1 MLVSLTRA
9 VVSLLGARVRRGDL
23 AGHRKERERMEGA
36 LLEQF
41 IGQDVGECHL
51 EQLVSYGWLGAVY
64 QAHQLRSNRPVTLT
78 LLVLPEGLSTQARQ
92 QFSARFLREA
102 PALVE
107 VRHPHLLPLEAY
119 GEWEDYSYLVTPA
132 QPAQSLVTILSQH
145 GCCTAT
151 TALAMLEQITA
162 GLEHAHCRGLVHG
175 ALSLSHLLV
184 SQGQQIQ
191 IAGLGW
197 QQLLEKRDMLPVA
210 APREQVL
217 TLAGTWLA
225 PQRYLAPE
233 CLHQGQA
240 ADIRSDVY
248 ALGVI
253 LDELL
258 TGRSRF
264 RGTREPALEEGQPL
278 LPRGL
283 TQDVSFPPSLE
294 RVLRQALTADPGR
307 RFQRVSDL
315 LAAFAEGL
323 EEEERSPMATTCWL
337 CPLHP
342 AVGTTELEA
351 QHQMQEHESPGS
363 TPFPWEM
370 LRTLTPVEYPSLFS
384 RSQLGQ
390 QHSKRSLA
398 RDRMRA
404 RRGHP
409 HADRSRQ
416 ISRRRLVKGMALG
429 ALGAGVLST
438 GYLLTTALLKPP
450 LPQVSGKSH
459 PQQALNTAQ
468 VFTVPRDGRQGL
480 LVRLPNGTFVAYERS
495 CTHVGVYVNYN
506 SQTHMLVC
514 PAHGAI
520 FDPAH
525 GGRVVLGPATRPLP
539 QVPIRTK
546 NDGTILIGDVGAP
559 PPVRG

>member
-1 MLVSLTRA
+1 
-9 VVSLLGARVRRGDL
+9 
-23 AGHRKERERMEGA
+23 MEGA

-41 IGQDVGECHL
+41 IGQNVGDCHL
-51 EQLVSYGWLGAVY
+51 EQLVSYGRLGAVY
-64 QAHQLRSNRPVTLT
+64 QAHQLRSNRPVMLT
-78 LLVLPEGLSTQARQ
+78 LLVLPEGLTTQARQ
-92 QFSARFLREA
+92 QFNARLLRAA

-107 VRHPHLLPLEAY
+107 VRHPHLLPLEAF
-119 GEWEDYSYLVTPA
+119 GEWEDFCYLVTPA
-132 QPAQSLVTILSQH
+132 QPAWSLVTILSQH
-145 GCCTAT
+145 GCCTPT
-151 TALAMLEQITA
+151 TALTMLEQITA

-191 IAGLGW
+191 IASLGW
-197 QQLLEKRDMLPVA
+197 QQLLERRDILPVTA
-210 APREQVL
+210 SREQVL

-225 PQRYLAPE
+225 AQRYLAPE
-233 CLHQGQA
+233 RLHQGQA

-253 LDELL
+253 LGELL

-264 RGTREPALEEGQPL
+264 RGTSSSEPAMEEGQQL
-278 LPRGL
+278 LPIGM
-283 TQDVSFPPSLE
+283 TQNVSLPPSLE
-294 RVLRQALTADPGR
+294 RVLHQALAEDPGR

-323 EEEERSPMATTCWL
+323 EEERPVATNCWL

-342 AVGTTELEA
+342 AVGTTEPEA
-351 QHQMQEHESPGS
+351 EHQMQKDELLDS
-363 TPFPWEM
+363 TPFPWEV
-370 LRTLTPVEYPSLFS
+370 LCTPSPVEASALFS

-390 QHSKRSLA
+390 QHHKRFPA
-398 RDRMRA
+398 RDRMRP
-404 RRGHP
+404 RRGRLHP
-409 HADRSRQ
+409 HQSRQ
-416 ISRRRLVKGMALG
+416 ISRRRLVKGLALG
-429 ALGAGVLST
+429 ALGAGVLGT
-438 GYLLTTALLKPP
+438 GYLLTTVWLPPP

-468 VFTVPRDGRQGL
+468 VFTVSRDGRQGL

-525 GGRVVLGPATRPLP
+525 GGRVLQGPATRPLP
-539 QVPIRTK
+539 QVPLRTK
-546 NDGTILIGDVGAP
+546 NDGTILIGDGGAP
-559 PPVRG
+559 PPVQ

>member
-1 MLVSLTRA
+1 
-9 VVSLLGARVRRGDL
+9 
-23 AGHRKERERMEGA
+23 MEGA

-41 IGQDVGECHL
+41 VGQNVGDCHL
-51 EQLVSYGWLGAVY
+51 EQVLSHGRLGAVY
-64 QAHQLRSNRPVTLT
+64 QAHQLRSNRPVMLT

-92 QFSARFLREA
+92 QFNARLLREA

-119 GEWEDYSYLVTPA
+119 GEWEDCSYLVTPV
-132 QPAQSLVTILSQH
+132 QPARSLATILSQH
-145 GCCTAT
+145 GCCTPT
-151 TALAMLEQITA
+151 TALPMLEQITA

-197 QQLLEKRDMLPVA
+197 QHLLERRDMLPVA
-210 APREQVL
+210 APREHVL
-217 TLAGTWLA
+217 TLAGTWLVA
-225 PQRYLAPE
+225 QRYLAPE

-264 RGTREPALEEGQPL
+264 RGTSSPEPTREEGQPL
-278 LPRGL
+278 LPMRP
-283 TQDVSFPPSLE
+283 TQDVYLPPSLE
-294 RVLRQALTADPGR
+294 RVLHQALAADPGK

-323 EEEERSPMATTCWL
+323 EEERSPVAPTCWF

-342 AVGTTELEA
+342 AVGTTEPEA
-351 QHQMQEHESPGS
+351 RHGMQENELLNS
-363 TPFPWEM
+363 TLFPWEVPHT
-370 LRTLTPVEYPSLFS
+370 RTPVEAPSLFS
-384 RSQLGQ
+384 RAQPGQ

-409 HADRSRQ
+409 HAHRSRQ
-416 ISRRRLVKGMALG
+416 ISRRRLVKGLALG

-525 GGRVVLGPATRPLP
+525 GGRVVQGPATRPLP
-539 QVPIRTK
+539 QVPLRTN
-546 NDGTILIGDVGAP
+546 NDGTILIGDDGAP
-559 PPVRG
+559 PPVQ